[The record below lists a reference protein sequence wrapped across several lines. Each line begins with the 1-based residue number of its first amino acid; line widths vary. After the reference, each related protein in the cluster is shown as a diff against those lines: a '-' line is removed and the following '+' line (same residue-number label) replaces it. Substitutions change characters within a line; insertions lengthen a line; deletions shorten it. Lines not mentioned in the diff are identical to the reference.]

1 MFLVF
6 KVAVIMGAVILYL
19 IPAIKA
25 DSLGQDDAIE
35 ITVVNLLLGWTVV
48 GWFGAL
54 AWTRQPL
61 SEKRL
66 PHLTRRTQRA
76 IARVTIDKLV
86 AHSAKR
92 MAAKAPVAGIHPVAS
107 GWSL

>member
-1 MFLVF
+1 MLLFV
-6 KVAVIMGAVILYL
+6 KVAVIVAAVVLYL
-19 IPAIKA
+19 VPAIKA

-92 MAAKAPVAGIHPVAS
+92 AVSQTPVDGIHPVAP